1 MEAKR
6 YAGVGGAKETA
17 LKKDIGFPN
26 EMHQPRVALHLT
38 PQGSEMELNLS
49 WLRMRWSCFT
59 RCTIPWIVLFDIV
72 MEDIAYYHQL

>member
-49 WLRMRWSCFT
+49 WLRM
-59 RCTIPWIVLFDIV
+59 
-72 MEDIAYYHQL
+72 